1 MPPKDRLEAHQIL
14 VDSKNRAK
22 IVYDHPIKIRFTS
35 QVSDT
40 LPWSFKPVQR
50 EMVVLPGEKALAFY
64 VATNHATEP
73 LVGVA
78 TYNVVPDLAGAYF
91 NKIQCFCFDE
101 QRLNP
106 GETVNM
112 PIHFFVD
119 PSIEDD
125 KILRGIHEIT
135 LSYTFFLAEDQS
147 SEWWEEERE
156 KHAKPTSL

>member
-1 MPPKDRLEAHQIL
+1 M
-14 VDSKNRAK
+14 
-22 IVYDHPIKIRFTS
+22 
-35 QVSDT
+35 
-40 LPWSFKPVQR
+40 PVQK
-50 EMVVLPGEKALAFY
+50 EMTLCPGEKALAFY
-64 VATNHATEP
+64 VATNYHKTDT

-78 TYNVVPDLAGAYF
+78 TYNVVPDVAGAYF

-119 PSIEDD
+119 PDIEND
-125 KILRGIHEIT
+125 KVLKGINEIT

-147 SEWWEEERE
+147 SDWWEEERD
-156 KHAKPTSL
+156 KHARPTSS